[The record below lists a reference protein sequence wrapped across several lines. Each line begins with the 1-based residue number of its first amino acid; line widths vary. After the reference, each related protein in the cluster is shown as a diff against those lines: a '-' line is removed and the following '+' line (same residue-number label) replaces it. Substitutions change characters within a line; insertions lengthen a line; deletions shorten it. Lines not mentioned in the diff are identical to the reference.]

1 MVFSGLSCF
10 KILAV
15 PPTPHKH
22 KMGGVGGEGG
32 GRRTKKE
39 KMISCDYK
47 TSTKKIWSTYNVC
60 KFNVWY
66 NQSF

>member
-1 MVFSGLSCF
+1 MEFSGLSCF

-15 PPTPHKH
+15 PPHPPHPTQTQN
-22 KMGGVGGEGG
+22 GGGGG

-60 KFNVWY
+60 KFNIWY